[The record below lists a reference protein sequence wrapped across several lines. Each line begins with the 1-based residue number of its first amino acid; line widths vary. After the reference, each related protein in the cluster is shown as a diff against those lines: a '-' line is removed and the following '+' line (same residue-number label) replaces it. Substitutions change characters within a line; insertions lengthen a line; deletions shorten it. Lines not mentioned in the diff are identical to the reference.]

1 MSVSTFYARSLL
13 HALQVHTV
21 TWLCDATLQSLEDAL
36 HCSIAMTR
44 RRDAPCLRSEKSK
57 TRCSIARLQGRR
69 RDAPLF
75 DFKVGGAMLHLSIAR
90 SEARCSIARLQGR
103 TRDAPSLDSSEFEA
117 QRSAACNDSEA
128 QCSICRSRRVKGAMP
143 HRSIAVTWRRDAPLL
158 NNHQLEAQCSIY
170 RLQ

>member
-1 MSVSTFYARSLL
+1 MQSCDGASSLRSTATDAITFDRCCRISFSISMSVSTFYARSLL

-69 RDAPLF
+69 RDAP
-75 DFKVGGAMLHLSIAR
+75 
-90 SEARCSIARLQGR
+90 
-103 TRDAPSLDSSEFEA
+103 SLDSSEFEA